1 MSTLWRRRQEQLPE
15 GSANR
20 RQGQRR
26 SPESQRPG
34 AAEEAPAELGAE
46 GGRASPRILRA
57 TRAPPKAGATR
68 PLPQSWG
75 RQKSPGNGDKR
86 HGTGETRAR
95 GPPRTWKPLDAVQ
108 PPPPAVA
115 GSAAS
120 THRPPP
126 PPAGPQRARTSSSDP
141 TPQPPVRSAEWG
153 ALGSSFVSW
162 VPTTSQQH
170 CRGNLSARVVPSPIR
185 GHPEARRRSER
196 AASGLLSKS
205 VSRGQLFAER
215 GSSLGNPELIAGD
228 RGGQVQALSPRMPC
242 RCGRVRILR
251 EVQRNGESK
260 DLPAGRQA
268 SARARKAAGGRVGG
282 ALGAPGRGGSGESS
296 LRSARAGARGGSSP
310 GAAGPGP
317 GVCKKPWSEAGAQR
331 PGRGRPFWAGSR
343 LGAEGGAE
351 VV

>member
-26 SPESQRPG
+26 SPENQRPG

-68 PLPQSWG
+68 RLPQSWG
-75 RQKSPGNGDKR
+75 RQKSSGNGDKR

-108 PPPPAVA
+108 PPPLVFAA
-115 GSAAS
+115 SAAS

-126 PPAGPQRARTSSSDP
+126 PPAESTAGAHFQLRSH
-141 TPQPPVRSAEWG
+141 PQPPVRSAEWG
-153 ALGSSFVSW
+153 ALGSSFVS
-162 VPTTSQQH
+162 TTSQQH

-205 VSRGQLFAER
+205 VSRGQLVAER

-228 RGGQVQALSPRMPC
+228 QGGPSSSSFSEDALPLRQSADSPGGSEKPGVKRLAGGQ
-242 RCGRVRILR
+242 
-251 EVQRNGESK
+251 
-260 DLPAGRQA
+260 
-268 SARARKAAGGRVGG
+268 
-282 ALGAPGRGGSGESS
+282 
-296 LRSARAGARGGSSP
+296 RS
-310 GAAGPGP
+310 
-317 GVCKKPWSEAGAQR
+317 ER
-331 PGRGRPFWAGSR
+331 PG
-343 LGAEGGAE
+343 
-351 VV
+351 